1 MFASKTHHRSQNIS
15 FKVNRAHTELKDA
28 FVSHP
33 LKPGGENRLLF
44 RASKHFQLTTGHR
57 FSKRA
62 KIQWQASI
70 EVLPRLRPL
79 SGLRKRSPS
88 SRNEVQAA
96 GLVRTIRPI
105 LARRAEVA
113 FFDQPDLGENELR
126 VLHRALDDFLQERL
140 HRPFLGNLQEQLRSE
155 MRIEPSV
162 AGRFHCRTLMT
173 LLVRGKSQITV
184 FRVIQF
190 FEIGKPKP

>member
-15 FKVNRAHTELKDA
+15 FKFNRADTALKYA
-28 FVSHP
+28 LVSHP
-33 LKPGGENRLLF
+33 LKPGDGYRLLV
-44 RASKHFQLTTGHR
+44 RASYDFQLTTCHR

-62 KIQWQASI
+62 EIQWQASI
-70 EVLPRLRPL
+70 AVLARLRPF
-79 SGLRKRSPS
+79 SGFRKRSAS
-88 SRNEVQAA
+88 SRNQVQAA

-126 VLHRALDDFLQERL
+126 ALDRALDNFLQERL
-140 HRPFLGNLQEQLRSE
+140 HRPLLGNLQEQLRSE

-162 AGRFHCRTLMT
+162 TG
-173 LLVRGKSQITV
+173 
-184 FRVIQF
+184 
-190 FEIGKPKP
+190 